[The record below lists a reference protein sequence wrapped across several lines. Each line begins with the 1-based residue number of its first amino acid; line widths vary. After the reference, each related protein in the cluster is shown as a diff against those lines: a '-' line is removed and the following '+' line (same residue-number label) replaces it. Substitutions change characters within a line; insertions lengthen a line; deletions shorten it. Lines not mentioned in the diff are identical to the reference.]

1 MARLGFPRKAVTD
14 GTFFASESF
23 MSHYSNTQPY
33 EEDRFRHA
41 ACLGSYGRFKD
52 TIESVVENKGLLQF
66 RFERYKSHVDIEPIL
81 EPVARSILDLPA
93 EGTLKD
99 YIGAE
104 VQVVTKKGNVRG
116 FRPRP

>member
-1 MARLGFPRKAVTD
+1 MASLGFPRKAVTD

-23 MSHYSNTQPY
+23 MLHYYNTQGFS
-33 EEDRFRHA
+33 DRFRQTA
-41 ACLGSYGRFKD
+41 RLASYGCFRD
-52 TIESVVENKGLLQF
+52 TIESVVENDGLLEF
-66 RFERYKSHVDIEPIL
+66 RFARYKSHVDLDPNL
-81 EPVARSILDLPA
+81 DSVARGLLGLSE

-99 YIGAE
+99 YQKLE